1 VRSIHQS
8 HSWESEVLA
17 RPFPAEE
24 NRKSVALSR
33 SNSDPL
39 NCCPPDCVLDP
50 VGCLCYG
57 RFPSSYSASPGGSM
71 AEILKLEN
79 ASLDY
84 ALEYTVRLILSGKV
98 VAFPTDTFYGL
109 GADPF
114 NLAAVSEIFRI
125 KGRTAERPIPLLVES
140 IDQAADLTQH
150 PAKLFFTL
158 AEKFWPGALTLVV
171 PASAQI
177 PLKVTANTGK
187 VGLRWPLAPF
197 VVALIAAVGRPLTG
211 TSANLSDMESCSTAD
226 EVDCQIGD
234 VLPLIL
240 DGGLTRGGLA
250 STVVELIGETGRI
263 VRQGGVPESD
273 LKEYLG

>member
-1 VRSIHQS
+1 
-8 HSWESEVLA
+8 
-17 RPFPAEE
+17 
-24 NRKSVALSR
+24 
-33 SNSDPL
+33 
-39 NCCPPDCVLDP
+39 
-50 VGCLCYG
+50 
-57 RFPSSYSASPGGSM
+57 M
-71 AEILKLEN
+71 AQILKLEN

-125 KGRTAERPIPLLVES
+125 KGRTADRPIPLLVDS
-140 IDQAADLTQH
+140 IDQAADVAQN
-150 PAKLFFTL
+150 PPKLFFTL

-197 VVALIAAVGRPLTG
+197 VVALIAAAGRPLTG
-211 TSANLSDMESCSTAD
+211 TSANLSDREPCSTAD

-250 STVVELIGETGRI
+250 STVVELTGETGRI
-263 VRQGGVPESD
+263 VRQGGVSESE

>member
-1 VRSIHQS
+1 
-8 HSWESEVLA
+8 
-17 RPFPAEE
+17 
-24 NRKSVALSR
+24 
-33 SNSDPL
+33 
-39 NCCPPDCVLDP
+39 
-50 VGCLCYG
+50 
-57 RFPSSYSASPGGSM
+57 M
-71 AEILKLEN
+71 AEILKVEN
-79 ASLDY
+79 SSLAY
-84 ALEYTVRLILSGKV
+84 VLGYSVRLILRGKV

-125 KGRTAERPIPLLVES
+125 KRRVADRPIPLLVDS
-140 IDQAADLTQH
+140 VDQAVDLAH
-150 PAKLFFTL
+150 NPPPLFFKL

-171 PASAQI
+171 PASRQI

-187 VGLRWPLAPF
+187 VGLRWPMAPF
-197 VVALIAAVGRPLTG
+197 VVALIAAAGRPLTG

-234 VLPLIL
+234 VLPLII

-250 STVVELIGETGRI
+250 STVVEITGETGRI
-263 VRQGGVPESD
+263 LRPGGIPESE

>member
-1 VRSIHQS
+1 
-8 HSWESEVLA
+8 
-17 RPFPAEE
+17 
-24 NRKSVALSR
+24 
-33 SNSDPL
+33 
-39 NCCPPDCVLDP
+39 
-50 VGCLCYG
+50 
-57 RFPSSYSASPGGSM
+57 M

-79 ASLDY
+79 ASLEY
-84 ALEYTVRLILSGKV
+84 ALEYTVRLILGGKV

-114 NLAAVSEIFRI
+114 NLAAISEIFRI
-125 KGRTAERPIPLLVES
+125 KGRTADRPIPLLVDS
-140 IDQAADLTQH
+140 IEQAADVAQD
-150 PAKLFFTL
+150 PPKLFFTL

-171 PASAQI
+171 PASARI

-197 VVALIAAVGRPLTG
+197 VVALIAAAGRPLTG
-211 TSANLSDMESCSTAD
+211 TSANLSDHDSCSTAD

-250 STVVELIGETGRI
+250 STVVELNGDKGRI
-263 VRQGGVPESD
+263 VRQGGVPESE

>member
-1 VRSIHQS
+1 
-8 HSWESEVLA
+8 
-17 RPFPAEE
+17 
-24 NRKSVALSR
+24 
-33 SNSDPL
+33 
-39 NCCPPDCVLDP
+39 
-50 VGCLCYG
+50 
-57 RFPSSYSASPGGSM
+57 M

-84 ALEYTVRLILSGKV
+84 ALEYSVRLILSGKV

-125 KGRTAERPIPLLVES
+125 KGRTAERPIPLLVDS
-140 IDQAADLTQH
+140 IDQAADLAQN
-150 PAKLFFTL
+150 PSKLFFTL
-158 AEKFWPGALTLVV
+158 AERFWPGALTLVV

-197 VVALIAAVGRPLTG
+197 VVALIAAAGRPLTG
-211 TSANLSDMESCSTAD
+211 TSANLSDRESCSTAD

-250 STVVELIGETGRI
+250 STVVELTGNTGRI
-263 VRQGGVPESD
+263 LRQGGVPESE

>member
-1 VRSIHQS
+1 
-8 HSWESEVLA
+8 
-17 RPFPAEE
+17 
-24 NRKSVALSR
+24 
-33 SNSDPL
+33 
-39 NCCPPDCVLDP
+39 
-50 VGCLCYG
+50 
-57 RFPSSYSASPGGSM
+57 M

-79 ASLDY
+79 SLLEY
-84 ALEYTVRLILSGKV
+84 ALNHAVHLILRGKV

-125 KGRTAERPIPLLVES
+125 KGRTADRPIPLLVDS
-140 IDQAADLTQH
+140 IDQAVDLAH
-150 PAKLFFTL
+150 DPPKLFFTL
-158 AEKFWPGALTLVV
+158 AQKFWPGALTLVV
-171 PASAQI
+171 PASRQI

-197 VVALIAAVGRPLTG
+197 VVALIAAAARPLTG

-234 VLPLIL
+234 QLPLIL
-240 DGGLTRGGLA
+240 DGGLTRGGSS
-250 STVVELIGETGRI
+250 STVVELTGETGRI
-263 VRQGGVPESD
+263 IRPGAVPESE